1 GVDARDV
8 LVARA
13 DLARFTGEAGDPEEA
28 REMLV
33 ALLPDLERVLGAEHL
48 DTWRVRADLC
58 LWTAEAGDEDEL
70 EEALRVLAPT
80 VAELDRRLGPS
91 HREVV
96 GSRYVLARLT
106 AEAGLFAQA
115 RDQGTR
121 LLRDHLQDFGDD
133 VAIELRAQVAC
144 WTGEVG
150 DPAGARRQL
159 TDLLAELESRDG
171 PEHPLAAGVRGALDD
186 WSGEVER

>member
-1 GVDARDV
+1 
-8 LVARA
+8 
-13 DLARFTGEAGDPEEA
+13 
-28 REMLV
+28 MLV

-58 LWTAEAGDEDEL
+58 LWTTEAGDEDEL
-70 EEALRVLAPT
+70 EKALRVLTPT
-80 VAELDRRLGPS
+80 VAELERRLGPS
-91 HREVV
+91 HQEVV
-96 GSRYVLARLT
+96 GSRYVLALLT
-106 AEAGLFAQA
+106 AEVGLFAQA

-133 VAIELRAQVAC
+133 VAIELRAQVAS

-171 PEHPLAAGVRGALDD
+171 PEHPLAADVREALDD